1 MVAAI
6 LGCTEDPTVT
16 FLAQSILIS
25 QQPEIQYR
33 EKLLAPPPLTPEPP
47 RRRVWGGESSGAA
60 QEAVAETC

>member
-1 MVAAI
+1 MIPHHQAGPSMVAAI

-33 EKLLAPPPLTPEPP
+33 EKLLAPPH
-47 RRRVWGGESSGAA
+47 
-60 QEAVAETC
+60 

>member
-1 MVAAI
+1 MIPHHQAGPSMVAAI

-33 EKLLAPPPLTPEPP
+33 EKLLATPTDP
-47 RRRVWGGESSGAA
+47 RATQMPRTGR
-60 QEAVAETC
+60 